1 MANHTSTRTTQLY
14 DGHRDDIRL
23 DEVERIHVFG
33 ARCNRRDGGLKLL
46 YADVENQSMENK
58 KPFEII
64 PGSPLHLEAQSLSLS
79 VAAIRKAQGK
89 KNPEDVP
96 ADSPEWHQVC
106 QEFANDV
113 LIVLGCDPEDMPEE
127 FTAFE
132 LGYESE
138 EAYQRALEEE
148 RRKRA

>member
-1 MANHTSTRTTQLY
+1 LHCTRENAAAMANHTSTRTTQLY

-64 PGSPLHLEAQSLSLS
+64 PGSPLHLEA
-79 VAAIRKAQGK
+79 
-89 KNPEDVP
+89 
-96 ADSPEWHQVC
+96 
-106 QEFANDV
+106 
-113 LIVLGCDPEDMPEE
+113 
-127 FTAFE
+127 
-132 LGYESE
+132 
-138 EAYQRALEEE
+138 
-148 RRKRA
+148 

>member
-1 MANHTSTRTTQLY
+1 MRR
-14 DGHRDDIRL
+14 RDDISL

-33 ARCNRRDGGLKLL
+33 ARCNSSRWWAQAL

-64 PGSPLHLEAQSLSLS
+64 PGSALHMEAQSLSLS
-79 VAAIRKAQGK
+79 VAAIRKARGK
-89 KNPEDVP
+89 KNPDDVP
-96 ADSPEWHQVC
+96 VDSPEWHQVC

-113 LIVLGCDPEDMPEE
+113 LIVLGCDSEDMPEK

>member
-1 MANHTSTRTTQLY
+1 M
-14 DGHRDDIRL
+14 
-23 DEVERIHVFG
+23 
-33 ARCNRRDGGLKLL
+33 K
-46 YADVENQSMENK
+46 NK

-64 PGSPLHLEAQSLSLS
+64 PGSPLHREAQSLSLS

-89 KNPEDVP
+89 KNPEDFPV
-96 ADSPEWHQVC
+96 DSPEWHEVC
-106 QEFANDV
+106 EEFSNDV
-113 LIVLGCDPEDMPEE
+113 LIALGCDPEDLPED